1 MDFLS
6 IKTIIE
12 VFNAVVKPIL
22 LYGSEIWGCISKK
35 DNSIEKVQLMFG
47 KFLLGVHRKVV
58 NINMAVLGELCLRPL
73 KIDMQQ
79 NPLKYYDY
87 IAQNNTVSYLA
98 INYCVPNNIM

>member
-47 KFLLGVHRKVV
+47 KFLLGVHRKAV
-58 NINMAVLGELCLRPL
+58 NMAVLGELCLRPL
-73 KIDMQQ
+73 K
-79 NPLKYYDY
+79 
-87 IAQNNTVSYLA
+87 
-98 INYCVPNNIM
+98 